1 MPVHFIRLHIMTT
14 FKKVLSV
21 TVSNAITAATRKDI
35 GARKA
40 AQVAYDLAIKE
51 GHHWTQWIAVDKEHD
66 GHKSTA
72 TAELRASLQMA
83 RLKGMGAAIVKLAN
97 TPTKALSEARKTEKR
112 EAGKLLCRYMCADRD
127 AMRLRQDAA
136 YRDSKSK
143 KAPQQPKGEATEAA
157 PAKQVGVTKEIELL
171 NRVNKIAQGKE
182 TPEYDVVAVTAAL
195 AALVKL
201 VNTPVEPKH

>member
-1 MPVHFIRLHIMTT
+1 MSTI
-14 FKKVLSV
+14 KNVLSS
-21 TVSNAITAATRKDI
+21 TVSNAITAATRKDV

-51 GHHWTQWIAVDKEHD
+51 GHHWTQWIAVGKEHD
-66 GHKSTA
+66 GHKSRA

-97 TPTKALSEARKTEKR
+97 TPTKALSEARKVEKR
-112 EAGKLLCRYMCADRD
+112 EAGKLLARYMCADRD

-143 KAPQQPKGEATEAA
+143 KAPQQPLPATEAA

>member
-1 MPVHFIRLHIMTT
+1 MSTI
-14 FKKVLSV
+14 KKVLSV
-21 TVSNAITAATRKDI
+21 TVSNAITAATRKDV

-97 TPTKALSEARKTEKR
+97 TPTKALSEARKVEKR
-112 EAGKLLCRYMCADRD
+112 DAGKLLARYMCADRD

-143 KAPQQPKGEATEAA
+143 KAPQQPKGESTEAA
-157 PAKQVGVTKEIELL
+157 PAKQVGVTKEVELL
-171 NRVNKIAQGKE
+171 NRIVKIAQGKE
-182 TPEYDVVAVTAAL
+182 SPEYDIVELGKLLAKAL
-195 AALVKL
+195 QVI
-201 VNTPVEPKH
+201 NTPFEPKH

>member
-1 MPVHFIRLHIMTT
+1 MSKLNNT
-14 FKKVLSV
+14 LSN
-21 TVSNAITAATRKDI
+21 TVANAITAATRKDV

-51 GHHWTQWIAVDKEHD
+51 NHHWTQWVAVGKEHD
-66 GHKSTA
+66 GHQSTA
-72 TAELRASLQMA
+72 TDELRASLQMA

-97 TPTKALSEARKTEKR
+97 TPTKALSEARKVEKR
-112 EAGKLLCRYMCADRD
+112 DAGKLLARYMCADRD
-127 AMRLRQDAA
+127 AMRLRQDKA

-143 KAPQQPKGEATEAA
+143 KAPQQPKGEATEAVKA
-157 PAKQVGVTKEIELL
+157 AYQVGVTKEIELL

>member
-1 MPVHFIRLHIMTT
+1 MSNI
-14 FKKVLSV
+14 KKVLSV
-21 TVSNAITAATRKDI
+21 AVSNAITAATRKDV

-72 TAELRASLQMA
+72 TAELRASLQLA

-97 TPTKALSEARKTEKR
+97 TPTKALSEARKVEKR
-112 EAGKLLCRYMCADRD
+112 EAGKLLARYMCADRD

-136 YRDSKSK
+136 YRNSKSK
-143 KAPQQPKGEATEAA
+143 KAPQQPKGESTEATEAA

-182 TPEYDVVAVTAAL
+182 APEYDVVAVTAAL

>member
-1 MPVHFIRLHIMTT
+1 MSNI
-14 FKKVLSV
+14 KKVLSV
-21 TVSNAITAATRKDI
+21 KVSNAITAATRKDV

-66 GHKSTA
+66 GKKSTA

-97 TPTKALSEARKTEKR
+97 TPTKALSEARKIEKR
-112 EAGKLLCRYMCADRD
+112 EAGKLLARYMCADRD

-136 YRDSKSK
+136 YRNSKSK
-143 KAPQQPKGEATEAA
+143 KAPQQTKGKATEATEAA
-157 PAKQVGVTKEIELL
+157 PAQQIGVTKEIELL
-171 NRVNKIAQGKE
+171 NRVNKIAQEKE

-195 AALVKL
+195 AALLKL